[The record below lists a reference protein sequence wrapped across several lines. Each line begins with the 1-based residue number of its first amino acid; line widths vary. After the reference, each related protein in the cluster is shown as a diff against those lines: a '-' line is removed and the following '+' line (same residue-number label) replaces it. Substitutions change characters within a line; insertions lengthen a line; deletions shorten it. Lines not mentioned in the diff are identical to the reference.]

1 MTAALPHCEP
11 FVTVLIRSF
20 KRRQTL
26 LELLGRLRDQAYP
39 RFEIVICDQS
49 KDAVLDRDVHALEDP
64 RIRLFGYS
72 PLGPAGARK
81 FDPRAVAVR
90 RTDIDGGCARRARTG
105 WVTHELSARLLYFH
119 RIVAHYCPLRFW
131 LLYPLFLIWILARLL
146 SWVWEP
152 DNRHIGPLER
162 VSASL
167 TAVAAFPWL
176 VVRRG
181 WFAPVRGLRRVRSI
195 PRPA

>member
-26 LELLGRLRDQAYP
+26 LELLG
-39 RFEIVICDQS
+39 
-49 KDAVLDRDVHALEDP
+49 
-64 RIRLFGYS
+64 
-72 PLGPAGARK
+72 
-81 FDPRAVAVR
+81 
-90 RTDIDGGCARRARTG
+90 
-105 WVTHELSARLLYFH
+105 RLLYFH